1 MIDNYTRTVIF
12 LRAVTTVIFAIVLY
26 KQLRL
31 LRPVTAVQWVK
42 YLLIVLVCIMLSNA
56 ILSLSLNFF
65 RQEDGNLSQNAR
77 HVSLVLNAI
86 YGLASSLGYAILY
99 YRKDS

>member
-1 MIDNYTRTVIF
+1 MIDNYTRTAIF
-12 LRAVTTVIFAIVLY
+12 LRAVTTVIFAVVLY
-26 KQLRL
+26 KQLKL

-77 HVSLVLNAI
+77 HVSLVLNSLS
-86 YGLASSLGYAILY
+86 GLTSSLGYAILY